1 MTYQEEELQAKK
13 RKETSMKFSRTS
25 TGLQSLL
32 EKNMVDKSLL
42 SQRLEAVQR
51 IEELSRLM
59 NLQTQENKSLQLSR
73 IKKDSK
79 VKSLQENINFLEE
92 RLSSMLTEKEE

>member
-1 MTYQEEELQAKK
+1 
-13 RKETSMKFSRTS
+13 MKFSRTS
-25 TGLQSLL
+25 GALQNLL
-32 EKNMVDKSLL
+32 EKNMLDQNLL
-42 SQRLEAVQR
+42 SQRLEAVQL

-59 NLQTQENKSLQLSR
+59 KQQTQENKSLQSSR
-73 IKKDSK
+73 IRKDSK

>member
-25 TGLQSLL
+25 VALQSLL

-42 SQRLEAVQR
+42 SQRLEAVQL

>member
-1 MTYQEEELQAKK
+1 
-13 RKETSMKFSRTS
+13 
-25 TGLQSLL
+25 
-32 EKNMVDKSLL
+32 MVDKSLL
-42 SQRLEAVQR
+42 SQRLEAVQLM
-51 IEELSRLM
+51 EELSRLM
-59 NLQTQENKSLQLSR
+59 SMQTQENKSLQLSR

>member
-1 MTYQEEELQAKK
+1 MT
-13 RKETSMKFSRTS
+13 
-25 TGLQSLL
+25 
-32 EKNMVDKSLL
+32 
-42 SQRLEAVQR
+42 
-51 IEELSRLM
+51 
-59 NLQTQENKSLQLSR
+59 LQTQENKSLQLSR